1 MAIQTINI
9 GSSANKG
16 DGDPLRT
23 AFKKINENFAE
34 LDTTNTIRD
43 IKGSVFGD
51 DSTLLVDGVNG
62 KIVGPI
68 ESTSILPGNGLT
80 DIGSTGNRFYNA
92 WFTGQVETD
101 SVLANVFYGPLTGN
115 VTGNVTGD
123 VSGTAGAVAFSGI
136 TGKPTTLAGYGITD
150 GGGGSGGAAFTNIGI
165 GADDSTIRTINE
177 GESFLIKGGTAITT
191 ASDAEGNITVTGVA
205 QDFTFASL
213 TSKPSTISG
222 YGITD
227 ALALGTSASTALAG
241 NTALFDGDYGSLSN
255 TPTLF
260 DGVFASLT
268 SKPSTISGYG
278 ITDAYTKTEVDNL
291 TTTLD
296 GDLTGSVFGDDSTL
310 LVDGNNNK
318 IVGVVDTTSIRTS
331 EDKIAL
337 GYLAG
342 QTDQYPTSV
351 AIGSQAGNASQ
362 GLGAVALGYQSGQ
375 NTQGGNA
382 IAIGEMAGQA
392 TQGGL
397 GIAIG
402 YTSGQTTQGTKAIAI
417 GYQSGFTTQGTSAI
431 AIGDTAGNIEQ
442 SIECIAIGKNAG
454 AGASVTATYVSGGVS
469 GDPITMV
476 VDDTTGIIAGMRI
489 TGTGFTYTLLE
500 QQQKVLSV
508 DNATTITIDAIANNG
523 TPSGTLTFKS
533 AQEFYSI
540 AIGSSAGLTSQ
551 NAGAVALGYQ
561 AGMTAQMG
569 AVAVGS
575 RAGEVTQGNGG
586 VAVGVDS
593 GRTNQGLHGIAIGK
607 FAGGSN
613 QSQKGIAIG
622 YQTGQTSQGEY
633 SIAIGERAGETN
645 QHANTIILNAST
657 SPLNSVQTDQFIV
670 KPVRSSAGTTHLQY
684 NSSTGEI
691 THLDTIT
698 ATIVATTATPPT
710 ANADAGDTGEIRY
723 DDNYLYIK
731 TASGWKRTA
740 LSGIV

>member
-1 MAIQTINI
+1 MAQQNINI

-23 AFKKINENFAE
+23 AFTKINSNFTE
-34 LDTTNTIRD
+34 LYGKVIVLEG
-43 IKGSVFGD
+43 GSVAIQRDTQGSIFGD
-51 DSTLLVDGVNG
+51 DSTLLVDAVNSL
-62 KIVGPI
+62 IP
-68 ESTSILPGNGLT
+68 S
-80 DIGSTGNRFYNA
+80 
-92 WFTGQVETD
+92 
-101 SVLANVFYGPLTGN
+101 SVLSGNLPALDGSALTN
-115 VTGNVTGD
+115 
-123 VSGTAGAVAFSGI
+123 
-136 TGKPTTLAGYGITD
+136 L
-150 GGGGSGGAAFTNIGI
+150 
-165 GADDSTIRTINE
+165 TIP
-177 GESFLIKGGTAITT
+177 
-191 ASDAEGNITVTGVA
+191 A
-205 QDFTFASL
+205 QTFASL
-213 TSKPSTISG
+213 TSKPT
-222 YGITD
+222 T
-227 ALALGTSASTALAG
+227 
-241 NTALFDGDYGSLSN
+241 
-255 TPTLF
+255 
-260 DGVFASLT
+260 V
-268 SKPSTISGYG
+268 SGYG
-278 ITDAYTKTEVDNL
+278 ITDAYTKTEVDSSIAGVTAGYFDFNI
-291 TTTLD
+291 T
-296 GDLTGSVFGDDSTL
+296 GDDSTVRTVTSGSTL
-310 LVDGNNNK
+310 QITGGTGITTASDADGN
-318 IVGVVDTTSIRTS
+318 ITITGVAQDFTFVSLTGTPTTIAGYGIT
-331 EDKIAL
+331 DALAL
-337 GYLAG
+337 GTSSTTALAG
-342 QTDQYPTSV
+342 DTALFDSTTTEV
-351 AIGSQAGNASQ
+351 AIGSSAGLTTQGFDAVAVGRQAGETIQ
-362 GLGAVALGYQSGQ
+362 GDQAVAIGKEAGGIRQEQGAVAIGQ
-375 NTQGGNA
+375 N
-382 IAIGEMAGQA
+382 
-392 TQGGL
+392 
-397 GIAIG
+397 
-402 YTSGQTTQGTKAIAI
+402 
-417 GYQSGFTTQGTSAI
+417 
-431 AIGDTAGNIEQ
+431 AGNIEQ

-454 AGASVTATYVSGGVS
+454 AGDEVTATYVSGGVS

-476 VDDTTGIIAGMRI
+476 LDDTTGIIAGMRI

-508 DNATTITIDAIANNG
+508 DNATTITIDAIANGG

-551 NAGAVALGYQ
+551 NAGAVALGYH

-586 VAVGVDS
+586 VAVGVDA

-607 FAGGSN
+607 FAGNSN

-622 YQTGQTSQGEY
+622 YQTGETSQGEY

-684 NSSTGEI
+684 NSTTGEI

-710 ANADAGDTGEIRY
+710 ANADAGATGEIRY

>member
-34 LDTTNTIRD
+34 LDTTNTVRD
-43 IKGSVFGD
+43 ITGSVFAD

-80 DIGSTGNRFYNA
+80 DIGSTANRFYNA

-177 GESFLIKGGTAITT
+177 GESFLIKGGTGITT

-318 IVGVVDTTSIRTS
+318 IVGAVDTTSLRTS
-331 EDKIAL
+331 DETIAL
-337 GYLAG
+337 GSQAGRTSQSNSAVAIGNLAG
-342 QTDQYPTSV
+342 VTTQGASSIAIGPQAGMSDQGDRAV
-351 AIGSQAGNASQ
+351 AIGSAGGATTQGEKAVAIGFTAGQTTQGANAVAIGNMAGVTSQ
-362 GLGAVALGYQSGQ
+362 GAAAVAIGEEAGKT
-375 NTQGGNA
+375 TQGSDA
-382 IAIGEMAGQA
+382 IAIGEQAGEVN
-392 TQGGL
+392 QGAD

-402 YTSGQTTQGTKAIAI
+402 DEAGQTNQGAESVAI
-417 GYQSGFTTQGTSAI
+417 GFLAGETTQA
-431 AIGDTAGNIEQ
+431 
-442 SIECIAIGKNAG
+442 
-454 AGASVTATYVSGGVS
+454 AS
-469 GDPITMV
+469 
-476 VDDTTGIIAGMRI
+476 
-489 TGTGFTYTLLE
+489 
-500 QQQKVLSV
+500 
-508 DNATTITIDAIANNG
+508 
-523 TPSGTLTFKS
+523 
-533 AQEFYSI
+533 SI
-540 AIGSSAGLTSQ
+540 AIGSKAGNTDQLGGSVAIGFQ
-551 NAGAVALGYQ
+551 AGFTTQAEEAVAIGYQ
-561 AGMTAQMG
+561 AGETNQAASSIAIG
-569 AVAVGS
+569 DE
-575 RAGEVTQGNGG
+575 AGQ
-586 VAVGVDS
+586 
-593 GRTNQGLHGIAIGK
+593 TNQGG
-607 FAGGSN
+607 N
-613 QSQKGIAIG
+613 
-622 YQTGQTSQGEY
+622 T
-633 SIAIGERAGETN
+633 IAIGERAGHAN
-645 QHANTIILNAST
+645 QHANTIVINA
-657 SPLNSVQTDQFIV
+657 QTETALDTTQTGEFLV
-670 KPVRSSAGTTHLQY
+670 KPVRQVSGGTLPTGFKTVGY
-684 NSSTGEI
+684 NPTTGEFI
-691 THLDTIT
+691 YL
-698 ATIVATTATPPT
+698 
-710 ANADAGDTGEIRY
+710 AG
-723 DDNYLYIK
+723 
-731 TASGWKRTA
+731 
-740 LSGIV
+740 V

>member
-34 LDTTNTIRD
+34 LDTTNTVRD
-43 IKGSVFGD
+43 ITGSVFAD

-80 DIGSTGNRFYNA
+80 DIGSTANRFYNA

-101 SVLANVFYGPLTGN
+101 SVLANVFYGPL
-115 VTGNVTGD
+115 TGNVTGD

-177 GESFLIKGGTAITT
+177 GESFLIKGGTGITT

-227 ALALGTSASTALAG
+227 ALALGTTASTALAG

-318 IVGVVDTTSIRTS
+318 IVGAVDTTSLRTS
-331 EDKIAL
+331 DETIAL
-337 GYLAG
+337 GSQAGRTSQSNSAVAIGNLAG
-342 QTDQYPTSV
+342 VTTQGASSIAIGPQAGMSDQGDRAV
-351 AIGSQAGNASQ
+351 AIGSAGGATTQGEKAVAIGFTAGQTTQGANAVAIGNMAGVTSQ
-362 GLGAVALGYQSGQ
+362 GAAAVAIGEEAGKT
-375 NTQGGNA
+375 TQGSDA
-382 IAIGEMAGQA
+382 IAIGEQAGEVN
-392 TQGGL
+392 QGAD

-402 YTSGQTTQGTKAIAI
+402 DEAGQTNQGAESVAI
-417 GYQSGFTTQGTSAI
+417 GFLAGETTQA
-431 AIGDTAGNIEQ
+431 
-442 SIECIAIGKNAG
+442 
-454 AGASVTATYVSGGVS
+454 AS
-469 GDPITMV
+469 
-476 VDDTTGIIAGMRI
+476 
-489 TGTGFTYTLLE
+489 
-500 QQQKVLSV
+500 
-508 DNATTITIDAIANNG
+508 
-523 TPSGTLTFKS
+523 
-533 AQEFYSI
+533 SI
-540 AIGSSAGLTSQ
+540 AIGSKAGNTDQLGGSVAIGFQ
-551 NAGAVALGYQ
+551 AGFTTQAEEAVAIGYQ
-561 AGMTAQMG
+561 AGETNQAASSIAIG
-569 AVAVGS
+569 DE
-575 RAGEVTQGNGG
+575 AGQ
-586 VAVGVDS
+586 
-593 GRTNQGLHGIAIGK
+593 TNQGG
-607 FAGGSN
+607 N
-613 QSQKGIAIG
+613 
-622 YQTGQTSQGEY
+622 T
-633 SIAIGERAGETN
+633 IAIGERAGHAN
-645 QHANTIILNAST
+645 QHANTIVINA
-657 SPLNSVQTDQFIV
+657 QTETALDTTQTGEFLV
-670 KPVRSSAGTTHLQY
+670 KPVRQVSGGTLPTGFKTVGY
-684 NSSTGEI
+684 NPTTGEFI
-691 THLDTIT
+691 YL
-698 ATIVATTATPPT
+698 
-710 ANADAGDTGEIRY
+710 AG
-723 DDNYLYIK
+723 
-731 TASGWKRTA
+731 
-740 LSGIV
+740 V